1 LKKSGSYL
9 ESFCQSSGSHRW
21 GRLCSSGGNLLERT
35 FLCIR
40 AAKVGALLP
49 IREIGPDGRS
59 WIGFPLLLT
68 VGGVSSTY
76 LKKRKSELP
85 IGIKED

>member
-1 LKKSGSYL
+1 LKACARVVAATDGDV
-9 ESFCQSSGSHRW
+9 FA
-21 GRLCSSGGNLLERT
+21 RLVVIFLKHT

-40 AAKVGALLP
+40 AARVGALLP

-59 WIGFPLLLT
+59 SIGFPLLLT
-68 VGGVSSTY
+68 IGGVSSTY

-85 IGIKED
+85 IEIKVIKEY

>member
-1 LKKSGSYL
+1 MAATDGDVFTRLVVIFLK
-9 ESFCQSSGSHRW
+9 
-21 GRLCSSGGNLLERT
+21 RT

-59 WIGFPLLLT
+59 SIGFPLLLT
-68 VGGVSSTY
+68 VGGVSSIC
-76 LKKRKSELP
+76 L
-85 IGIKED
+85 IKEKK